1 MTAVHGPRVRDLL
14 RRTPGAGAA
23 LRVVRCLGFG
33 VLTWL
38 VACAPVAEE
47 RGEPVATPGQTSHP
61 IVQGTDAPDD
71 VATVALVARRTRCSG
86 ESPLL
91 LCSGVLIAPDVVL
104 TAAHCLDL
112 FGVEGAHEVFFGTTV
127 APTPDGSG
135 RFVRVSQAVLHPR
148 YVPSTHAYDA
158 ALLRLAAPVEV
169 TPIPLPEAG
178 ATLSEGARVRAVGYG
193 DTKDVNAPSGRRRQ
207 GALQVTSVEPAA
219 FRAGPAPGMSCVGD
233 SGGPVLADDGVL
245 VGLTVSGDVACRAEA
260 VNVRV
265 DALLGDFILP
275 FLTSAPPAPVST
287 LAPEAL
293 CREACEADAQC
304 PSGLTCVTTEGAPG
318 RCLLPALREGAFGAT
333 CTEDSA
339 CGAGGV
345 CARLESQGEDACR
358 CFTPCTPPPPD
369 PEPEAPD
376 EASEGGCSSA
386 PGLVIFGVLALAGVK
401 RRR

>member
-1 MTAVHGPRVRDLL
+1 M
-14 RRTPGAGAA
+14 
-23 LRVVRCLGFG
+23 FG
-33 VLTWL
+33 VLMGL
-38 VACAPVAEE
+38 VSCAPVADEH
-47 RGEPVATPGQTSHP
+47 GATLAMPGQVSHP

-86 ESPLL
+86 ESPML

-112 FGVEGAHEVFFGTTV
+112 FGTEGAHEVFFGTV
-127 APTPDGSG
+127 VSPTPDGAG
-135 RFVRVSQAVLHPR
+135 RFLRVSRAVIHPR

-169 TPIPLPEAG
+169 TPVALPDAHV
-178 ATLSEGARVRAVGYG
+178 ALAEGARVRAVGYG

-207 GALQVTSVEPAA
+207 GVLQIASVEPAA

-233 SGGPVLADDGVL
+233 SGGPVLASDGVL

-265 DALLGDFILP
+265 DALLEDFILP
-275 FLTSAPPAPVST
+275 FLASTPPAPVST

-293 CREACEADAQC
+293 CREACEEDAEC

-345 CARLESQGEDACR
+345 CARLESEGDDACR
-358 CFTPCTPPPPD
+358 CFTPCAPPPPD

-386 PGLVIFGVLALAGVK
+386 PGLVIFGVLTLAGVK

>member
-1 MTAVHGPRVRDLL
+1 M
-14 RRTPGAGAA
+14 
-23 LRVVRCLGFG
+23 
-33 VLTWL
+33 
-38 VACAPVAEE
+38 
-47 RGEPVATPGQTSHP
+47 
-61 IVQGTDAPDD
+61 
-71 VATVALVARRTRCSG
+71 
-86 ESPLL
+86 L

-112 FGVEGAHEVFFGTTV
+112 FGAEGAHEVFFGAV
-127 APTPDGSG
+127 VSPTPEASG
-135 RFVRVSQAVLHPR
+135 RFIRVSRAVIHPR

-158 ALLRLAAPVEV
+158 ALLRLAAPVDV
-169 TPIPLPEAG
+169 SPVALPDAG
-178 ATLSEGARVRAVGYG
+178 VALAKGSSVRAVGYG

-207 GALQVTSVEPAA
+207 GMLQVTSVESAA

-233 SGGPVLADDGVL
+233 SGGPVLANDGVV

-265 DALLGDFILP
+265 DALLEDFIFP
-275 FLTSAPPAPVST
+275 FLSSVPPAPVST

-293 CREACEADAQC
+293 CREACEEDAEC
-304 PSGLTCVTTEGAPG
+304 PSGLACVTTEGAPG

-339 CGAGGV
+339 CGAGGI
-345 CARLESQGEDACR
+345 CARLESEGDDACR
-358 CFTPCTPPPPD
+358 CFTPCTPLPPD
-369 PEPEAPD
+369 PEPEAPG

-401 RRR
+401 WRR